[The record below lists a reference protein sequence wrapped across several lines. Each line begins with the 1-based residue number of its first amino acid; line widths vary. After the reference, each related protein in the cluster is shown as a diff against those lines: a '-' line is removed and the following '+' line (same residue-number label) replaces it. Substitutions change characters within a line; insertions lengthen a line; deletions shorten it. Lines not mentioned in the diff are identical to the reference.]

1 MNQKNNIYSFRKS
14 KKVLISVAVAS
25 LISLGGNTIASNTV
39 EADEIENVGITL
51 TENSKSTDSEE
62 RQSSVIDDT
71 ADTLKD
77 VYAESGKQTI
87 KDMQDYI
94 IKDVND
100 TASDMLKDKDVI
112 NDFLNNASSN
122 NTTSTNV
129 GTPNSSNNTT
139 STNVGAQNSSNNT
152 TSNNVGT
159 PNSSNASNS
168 WKDDL
173 KNEIKSQL
181 KDKLVDYSTQA
192 LKTGATNA
200 VLELYRTI
208 LNDEK
213 LADKIIL
220 TPEQIDESEKYKELF
235 KEFNQQIS
243 LIRYGTKFFRP
254 EAFSEELFSYD
265 NVEPFIDQYIDSHP
279 NLENTDVKEV
289 GKTVLENL
297 LGKLSEEMSQFHE
310 TTFNKL
316 GITPIQSIPAFAV
329 ADEYVDFAQGLTK
342 TAVVALEEA
351 FNYIEQ
357 LQNLSQTY
365 IDSINSERESVLDA
379 DKRIIPSDLFADDE
393 SQFIIKPTE
402 DWKHGSE
409 SNLLFEIK
417 NPISQLSSVYV
428 NGVELHKDD
437 YLLREGSTIIELKS
451 EYLNRLYDGKYT
463 LTSVFKVGNQEQYI
477 NTNFNVRR
485 PEDNYII
492 PEKEKIH
499 IVKNLESIE
508 TNNLHKLNQI
518 ILLLDASGSMSGEA
532 LEKEK
537 EATKKIVTDL
547 LKKGNSEIAIIRFA
561 DYAWNLS
568 SFSSDEDYLRNSVD
582 DLFALGGTN
591 YSDALKLANDMFNEY
606 GKTDS
611 VKSIIFITDGIPT
624 DGIIEEG
631 GRFSQSDHLYA
642 GYANGAISLKESFN
656 NRYNIYTVGLFNS
669 LEVLD
674 SSNSLEEEKK
684 YAESVV
690 EALSTVDSFSIDTLE
705 DLEGTINK
713 VIELNNNSVDM
724 NFDYKLISNNSDN
737 LVYKITAQITNQKL
751 KDSLKNNKTQLKLL
765 TKGKIVEGDDTQ
777 LTKQIDPN
785 TSKVVEWIVKLVK
798 DDYNNTSKVEFS
810 VSHSADNTNEV
821 SKIAYFTINNHKIKD
836 QSIEIDIEKL
846 QSDIINPIIES
857 EVKKNVDNL
866 FKSDFFD
873 RLIYIA
879 EENKIGNTGLHSLA
893 PEISKGDA
901 VLNEEKP
908 LFEFSKIKSQITQKG
923 NLLVQ
928 SNKSE
933 LKIINNRLLEQT
945 ENPII
950 YSSQKS
956 SVEVKQTYSRVAQRH
971 SLPKTGDKDSL
982 LYLAGISLL
991 SLLGITISHKKK
1003 FMK

>member
-1 MNQKNNIYSFRKS
+1 
-14 KKVLISVAVAS
+14 
-25 LISLGGNTIASNTV
+25 SN
-39 EADEIENVGITL
+39 
-51 TENSKSTDSEE
+51 
-62 RQSSVIDDT
+62 
-71 ADTLKD
+71 
-77 VYAESGKQTI
+77 
-87 KDMQDYI
+87 
-94 IKDVND
+94 
-100 TASDMLKDKDVI
+100 
-112 NDFLNNASSN
+112 
-122 NTTSTNV
+122 NV
-129 GTPNSSNNTT
+129 GT
-139 STNVGAQNSSNNT
+139 QNSSNNT

-159 PNSSNASNS
+159 QNSSNNTTLNNVGTQNSSNNTTSNNVGAQNSSNNTISNNVGTQNSSNNTTSNNVGAQNNSNANNS

-173 KNEIKSQL
+173 KKEIKSQL
-181 KDKLVDYSTQA
+181 KDKLVDYSTQT

-200 VLELYRTI
+200 ILELYRTI

-213 LADKIIL
+213 LADKMIL
-220 TPEQIDESEKYKELF
+220 TPEQIDASEKYKGLF
-235 KEFNQQIS
+235 KEFNQQIA

-254 EAFSEELFSYD
+254 EDFSEEFFSYD

-279 NLENTDVKEV
+279 DLKNTNVKEI

-297 LGKLSEEMSQFHE
+297 LGKLGEGMSQFHE
-310 TTFNKL
+310 TAFNKL
-316 GITPIQSIPAFAV
+316 GITPIQSIPAFAA

-357 LQNLSQTY
+357 LQNLSQIY
-365 IDSINSERESVLDA
+365 IDSINIEREPVLDA
-379 DKRIIPSDLFADDE
+379 DKMIISSDLSAADE
-393 SQFIIKPTE
+393 SQFMIKPTE
-402 DWKHGSE
+402 DWKHDSE

-417 NPISQLSSVYV
+417 NPISQFSSVYV

-451 EYLNRLYDGKYT
+451 EYLNRLYEGKYT

-477 NTNFNVRR
+477 NTTFNVRR

-537 EATKKIVTDL
+537 EAAKKIVTDL
-547 LKKGNSEIAIIRFA
+547 LKKGNSEIAITEFS
-561 DYAWNLS
+561 DYAMKLS

-582 DLFALGGTN
+582 YLFAWGGTN
-591 YSDALKLANDMFNEY
+591 YSDALKLANDMFNES
-606 GKTDS
+606 GKADS

-624 DGIIEEG
+624 DGLMEEE
-631 GRFSQSDHLYA
+631 GRFSETDHLYA

-669 LEVLD
+669 LEVVD
-674 SSNSLEEEKK
+674 SSNSLEEEKN
-684 YAESVV
+684 YAESVI
-690 EALSTVDSFSIDTLE
+690 EALSTVDSFSIDKLE

-713 VIELNNNSVDM
+713 VTELNSNSVDM

-737 LVYKITAQITNQKL
+737 LIYKITAQITNQKL
-751 KDSLKNNKTQLKLL
+751 KDSIKNNKTQLKLL
-765 TKGKIVEGDDTQ
+765 TKGEIVEGDATQ
-777 LTKQIDPN
+777 FTKQIDSN
-785 TSKVVEWIVKLVK
+785 TSKVIEWIVKLMK
-798 DDYNNTSKVEFS
+798 DDYNNTSNVEFS

-821 SKIAYFTINNHKIKD
+821 SKIAYFTINNHKIKN

-846 QSDIINPIIES
+846 QSNIINPIIES
-857 EVKKNVDNL
+857 EVKKNVDSL

-879 EENKIGNTGLHSLA
+879 EENKRGNIDLHPLV
-893 PEISKGDA
+893 PEFSKGDA
-901 VLNEEKP
+901 ILNEEKP
-908 LFEFSKIKSQITQKG
+908 LLEFSKIKSQITQKG

-933 LKIINNRLLEQT
+933 FRIINNGLLEQE
-945 ENPII
+945 ENTII
-950 YSSQKS
+950 NSLQKS
-956 SVEVKQTYSRVAQRH
+956 DIEVRHHYSRIAQRQL
-971 SLPKTGDKDSL
+971 LPKTGEKESL
-982 LYLAGISLL
+982 LTLAGISILG
-991 SLLGITISHKKK
+991 LLGFTVSNKKK
-1003 FMK
+1003 FIK